1 MPNVNLLVV
10 ITVYNCVREPWTRGL
25 DARPVI
31 PRSGVE
37 SVRPHQNVQFP
48 GVPRQPQGQSLCN
61 GLGAGGPATQGMAL
75 RYS

>member
-10 ITVYNCVREPWTRGL
+10 ITVYNCVRG
-25 DARPVI
+25 
-31 PRSGVE
+31 GVE
-37 SVRPHQNVQFP
+37 SVRPHQNVRFP

-61 GLGAGGPATQGMAL
+61 GLGAGGPATQGMAP